1 MLEKLWPL
9 LLIAIAII
17 IFKEYTKKTTKRVS
31 RNKPNLSVYEK
42 KTYLF
47 DTNAEF
53 NLYKILLEIF
63 GNEYFIFPQINYG
76 HLIQPKKTTWQ
87 EERRHRS
94 RIDRKSADFVLCDK
108 EKIVPKLVIEQDGS
122 VHNFKSRQARDK
134 FINQLMKVVD
144 LPILHLRTGNVDRE
158 FIEKEVRQKLS
169 H

>member
-9 LLIAIAII
+9 LLVAIAII

-63 GNEYFIFPQINYG
+63 WE
-76 HLIQPKKTTWQ
+76 
-87 EERRHRS
+87 
-94 RIDRKSADFVLCDK
+94 
-108 EKIVPKLVIEQDGS
+108 
-122 VHNFKSRQARDK
+122 
-134 FINQLMKVVD
+134 
-144 LPILHLRTGNVDRE
+144 
-158 FIEKEVRQKLS
+158 
-169 H
+169 